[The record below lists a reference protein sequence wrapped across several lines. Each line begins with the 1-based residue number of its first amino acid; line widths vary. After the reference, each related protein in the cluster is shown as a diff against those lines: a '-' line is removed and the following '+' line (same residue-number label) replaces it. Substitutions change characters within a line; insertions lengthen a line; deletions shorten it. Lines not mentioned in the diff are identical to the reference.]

1 MTLEEFKLQIETTNK
16 CNNCSHF
23 HLKNKKWT
31 QNLKRNQENS
41 VLYFASA
48 WEVACLELQNSC
60 SLPNMTECG
69 LAFRGGSLDA
79 SFSFQIKKKMKH
91 LWLTKNKQCNCSKLH
106 TRCNLYL
113 CFWDFSRWGRVCGG
127 YCVRSCIFRLENLF
141 SIYLITLDQALDT
154 LMEHLLFS

>member
-79 SFSFQIKKKMKH
+79 SFSFQIKKKWNTCDWRK
-91 LWLTKNKQCNCSKLH
+91 TNNAI
-106 TRCNLYL
+106 
-113 CFWDFSRWGRVCGG
+113 
-127 YCVRSCIFRLENLF
+127 VRSCTLAATFTCAFGISAGEEESVVDIALEAAFFGLRIYFRF
-141 SIYLITLDQALDT
+141 IW
-154 LMEHLLFS
+154 